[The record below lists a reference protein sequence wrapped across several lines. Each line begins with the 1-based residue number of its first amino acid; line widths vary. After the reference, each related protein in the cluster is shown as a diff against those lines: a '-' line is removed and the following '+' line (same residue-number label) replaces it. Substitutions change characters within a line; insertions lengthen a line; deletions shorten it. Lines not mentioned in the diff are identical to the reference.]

1 MRKRILFIFVFI
13 LIIFV
18 GENSKVYA
26 DVPLQCKIGD
36 DDCTIENVN
45 EEINKIPNST
55 PLCIYEVEFGNN
67 KYYNYIYNSELVGN
81 FSGNLSYGS
90 GTTFSSI
97 NTILWPTVSRKTNLF
112 SFSDPNAGQEA
123 VHYITDN
130 GFENLKNGTCP
141 LYTHF
146 GHDFLKGGYLCYDN
160 TLDGSECS
168 SSKLVS
174 LYSKSGTSK
183 LVYSYSGDLDFTVD
197 SSYLKYCNKNKES
210 EKYCVYYDSKIKSEN
225 FFVFKLNT
233 LDGYASGY
241 NKVFRNGETGIIKF
255 INDDNNGKCPSQ
267 IYEYN
272 TFNKKIFISH
282 ESDEYGKLV
291 SKYILDNCFKNG
303 GNSTK
308 VDISCDGLISKSLRN
323 IINDVLSYIRIGVP
337 LLLIILL
344 GVDFAKAT
352 FSGDEKAISKS
363 KNNAI
368 KRIIIAIVIF
378 FVPTLLNL
386 LFDVANNVWKDSNYK
401 ICLFENE
408 SN

>member
-13 LIIFV
+13 LVIFI
-18 GENSKVYA
+18 GESNKAYA

-183 LVYSYSGDLDFTVD
+183 LIYSYSGDLDFTVG
-197 SSYLKYCNKNKES
+197 SSMNYYCEKNQKE
-210 EKYCVYYDSKIKSEN
+210 EKYCIYYDRKMTSN
-225 FFVFKLNT
+225 DFFVFQKNT
-233 LDGYASGY
+233 LDGYTSKHK
-241 NKVFRNGETGIIKF
+241 KVFRADFNTYFKL
-255 INDDNNGKCPSQ
+255 INDVDSTSCPEQ
-267 IYEYN
+267 IYEYVDYN
-272 TFNKKIFISH
+272 KVTFIPYK
-282 ESDEYGKLV
+282 SDLYGKLNATY
-291 SKYILDNCFKNG
+291 SLSDCKSAAPSFDAD
-303 GNSTK
+303 
-308 VDISCDGLISKSLRN
+308 DIGCEIFSDSLRK
-323 IINDVLSYIRIGVP
+323 IINEVMSYIRIGVP

-344 GVDFAKAT
+344 GIDFAKAT

-386 LFDVANNVWKDSNYK
+386 LFDIANNVWKNANYE
-401 ICLFENE
+401 ICVLNDKNE
-408 SN
+408 